1 MTVLIVGSI
10 ALDSIETPAG
20 KADEVLGGAATYS
33 SVAAGF
39 FTRVQVV
46 GVVGEDFPKRHE
58 NVFKHKK
65 IDTAGLVRLPGKTFR
80 WAGKYHIDLNQRETL
95 RTELNVFEKFAPVL
109 PESYRKTKYIFLA
122 NIHPALQLRVLHQ
135 VTKPGLVV
143 ADTMNLWIN
152 TARKDLDR
160 LIKQVDILML
170 NDEEAR
176 MITGEHQLA
185 RAGRRL
191 LNLGLIA
198 AVIKRGEHGATVFHR
213 EGVFFAPAYPLED
226 VKDPTGAGDTF
237 AGGFIGHLAKTGK
250 HDFNT
255 IKRASIYGSVLASF
269 AVQEFSLKRLLQIK
283 QSDISKRYREFH
295 KLVSF

>member
-20 KADEVLGGAATYS
+20 KVNEVLGGAATYS
-33 SVAAGF
+33 SVATSF
-39 FTRVQVV
+39 FSKVRIV
-46 GVVGEDFPKRHE
+46 GVVGEDFPKKYE
-58 NVFKHKK
+58 AIFKHKK
-65 IDTAGLVRLPGKTFR
+65 IDTEGLIKLPGKTFR
-80 WAGKYHIDLNQRETL
+80 WAGKYHTDLNKRDTL

-122 NIHPALQLRVLHQ
+122 NIHPALQLRVLQQ
-135 VTKPGLVV
+135 VESPGLIV

-152 TARKDLDR
+152 TARKDLEK
-160 LIKQVDILML
+160 LIPKVDILML

-185 RAGRRL
+185 RAGRSL
-191 LNLGLIA
+191 LNRGLFA
-198 AVIKRGEHGATVFHR
+198 TVIKRGEHGATVFHR
-213 EGVFFAPAYPLED
+213 QGVFFAPAYPLED

-237 AGGFIGHLAKTGK
+237 AGGFVGFLAKSGK
-250 HDFNT
+250 KDFST
-255 IKRASIYGSVLASF
+255 IKRAAIYGSVLASF
-269 AVQEFSLKRLLQIK
+269 AVQEFSLKRLLTIK
-283 QSDISKRYREFH
+283 QKDISKRYKEFH